1 VTLSL
6 VDVPGLDVLVDP
18 ERVSWSAGQLRSL
31 TRQVST
37 ELSTALLVTARY
49 RSDQRW
55 RARLAL
61 TGGVEVW
68 LLSWLPGQATRP
80 HDHGGASGSFTV
92 VRGALSETFRYPRG
106 SVQRG
111 ERRAGETVA
120 FGAGRAH
127 IVANTGPEA
136 ALSVHAYSPPM
147 VPTREFSGLD
157 DIPRELP

>member
-1 VTLSL
+1 MDSPELRAL
-6 VDVPGLDVLVDP
+6 LHP
-18 ERVSWSAGQLRSL
+18 ERELWNAGQLRAL

-37 ELSTALLVTARY
+37 DLVTALLVTARY

-55 RARLAL
+55 WSRLAL
-61 TGGVEVW
+61 TGGVELW

-92 VRGALSETFRYPRG
+92 VRGRLSETFRYPRG

-111 ERRAGETVA
+111 ERATGETVA

-127 IVANTGPEA
+127 VVANTGIEA
-136 ALSVHAYSPPM
+136 ALSVHAYSPPQ
-147 VPTREFSGLD
+147 VPTREYTSLTD
-157 DIPRELP
+157 LTEVRR